1 MKKFVLMIMLALCL
15 SLTGCGDSAQ
25 EEKADAAVQENDAEK
40 EEAEKE
46 AENEEAD
53 EEKEVKEE
61 KEPKEPEEKEES
73 EETENE
79 EDPEGKENEDWETL
93 ATETYEYDD
102 GSTMTLL
109 LSLDRNGGTHFTI
122 GLEVE
127 EKWKAAYVYTTLEET
142 IQLEAMQEMN
152 SVIVMTCGSDMIT
165 SYGLSYDL
173 SDSDEQ
179 IVDSTKWLAEGLIDE
194 NLDSG
199 EADVLVDAIM
209 EDLIDFMSNI

>member
-53 EEKEVKEE
+53 KEEEVKEE

-79 EDPEGKENEDWETL
+79 EDPEEKENEDWETL

>member
-53 EEKEVKEE
+53 KEEEVKEE

-79 EDPEGKENEDWETL
+79 ENPEEKENEDWETL

>member
-15 SLTGCGDSAQ
+15 SLTGCGDGAQ

-53 EEKEVKEE
+53 KEEEVKEE

-79 EDPEGKENEDWETL
+79 EDPEEKENEDWETL

>member
-53 EEKEVKEE
+53 KEEEVKEE
-61 KEPKEPEEKEES
+61 KEPEEPEEKEET
-73 EETENE
+73 EETESE
-79 EDPEGKENEDWETL
+79 EDPEEKENEDWETL

-173 SDSDEQ
+173 SDSEEQ

>member
-40 EEAEKE
+40 EEEEKE

-53 EEKEVKEE
+53 KEEEIKEE

-79 EDPEGKENEDWETL
+79 EDPEEKENEDWETL

-173 SDSDEQ
+173 SDSEEQ

>member
-53 EEKEVKEE
+53 KEEEVKEE
-61 KEPKEPEEKEES
+61 KEPEEPEEKEET
-73 EETENE
+73 EETESE
-79 EDPEGKENEDWETL
+79 EDPEEKENEDWETL